1 MTQNDLRRMFSAR
14 AVRRSPWRAAA
25 ETFCLLCIAVL
36 AVTPL
41 AASSAPARRAAI
53 IPIHGVIDTIL
64 AHTVERR
71 LEDAR
76 RDGINVIIFEMN
88 TPGGGV
94 VPAVNICRMIKNL
107 PKDTLTVAWVRPE
120 ALSAGAMISVACQKI
135 YMSRA
140 SSIGDS
146 APIIAL
152 PTGPVELGPTERAK
166 AESPVLQEYRDS
178 ASANGYDPLLCRA
191 MVTLGESVWWVEKGV
206 ERRFVNDDE
215 KKKLIDDV
223 AEADRAWSL
232 VTHFVDPISGARREL
247 QQPIDG
253 PTTLLTLSQSEAVA
267 FGLASGL
274 ASNES
279 ELTEAL
285 NLAWEPKRLDVS
297 GWETFVI
304 WLNSPFVRGVL
315 MAIALAGGYIEFNN
329 PGLLVPGIV
338 AFVALAVFVGAPYA
352 AGLAD
357 AWTLVALVI
366 GLLLLL
372 IEVFVLP
379 GFGIA
384 GVTGLVLVGAS
395 LIGTFIPR
403 TPGDPPF
410 SLPDPNLLWNALQT
424 GVLVMSSSTVAAGI
438 GILFLMRF
446 APHLPGA
453 RRLVLAT
460 PSASM
465 TPAALSS
472 DRGAHVGDIGVL
484 VTPLRP
490 GGQARFG
497 QRIVEVQGQGSFV
510 DSGARVQ
517 VVAVEGSIVY
527 VRPVEELV

>member
-1 MTQNDLRRMFSAR
+1 MTHRAIRQDLSAR
-14 AVRRSPWRAAA
+14 ARSSPLRVAV
-25 ETFCLLCIAVL
+25 ETFCLLGVAVL

-41 AASSAPARRAAI
+41 AASSAPPRRAAI
-53 IPIHGVIDTIL
+53 VPIHGVIDTIL

-88 TPGGGV
+88 TPGGAV

-178 ASANGYDPLLCRA
+178 ASANGHDPLLLRA
-191 MVTLGESVWWVEKGV
+191 MVTLGESVWWVEKGA
-206 ERRFVNDDE
+206 ERRFVNDEE
-215 KKKLIDDV
+215 KKKLIDDT
-223 AEADRAWSL
+223 AEVDRAWSL

-247 QQPIDG
+247 VQPIDG
-253 PTTLLTLSQSEAVA
+253 AETLLTLSQSEAVA
-267 FGLASGL
+267 FGLAAGL
-274 ASNES
+274 ASDES
-279 ELTEAL
+279 ELTDAL
-285 NLAWEPKRLDVS
+285 GLGWEPKRLDVT

-338 AFVALAVFVGAPYA
+338 AFIALAIFVGAPYA

-357 AWTLVALVI
+357 AWTLVVLVI

-372 IEVFVLP
+372 IELFVLP

-384 GVTGLVLVGAS
+384 GITGFVLVGVA

-410 SLPDPNLLWNALQT
+410 SLPDTDLLWNAIRT
-424 GVLVMSSSTVAAGI
+424 AILVMSGSTVAAGV

-446 APHLPGA
+446 APSLPGT

-460 PSASM
+460 PSAAM
-465 TPAALSS
+465 TPPAMPS
-472 DRGAHVGDIGVL
+472 DRGAHVGDIGLL

-490 GGQARFG
+490 GGRARFG
-497 QRIVEVQGQGSFV
+497 QRIVEVQGQGDFV

-527 VRPVEELV
+527 VRPVEDLA